1 MEEAVGWTIK
11 LNRQKNSQLKNFFLE
26 GIKALQ
32 GLILKIEDFVNQR
45 RQVENLQKNLPLL
58 RFEKDKLIG
67 IQMLIM
73 EQVLFLF

>member
-1 MEEAVGWTIK
+1 M
-11 LNRQKNSQLKNFFLE
+11 QLKQFFLE

-45 RQVENLQKNLPLL
+45 RQVEKLQKNLPLL

-73 EQVLFLF
+73 EQVF